1 MRGVVFPIFNTVYFA
16 SALRL
21 AKLVSSIDNYQ
32 TCFFF
37 SLPIFKPTDE
47 QLKLLHSHGISV
59 ETQGTIQNG
68 IHWRIL
74 SMISSRLLLV
84 DVFLNL
90 VRTYRLRRQILK
102 LIRSKKV
109 ALFMLPADNR
119 YSYPQITALAKSA
132 RVKVA
137 IFPSWFAN
145 ETELTKVFSESADHT
160 KGLDQGMFKQL
171 WKAHVRYFDDSN
183 KNPKPMIPF
192 PKSEILSR
200 KIFHAEVP
208 NPWILHS
215 TNADKIFVENATAL
229 AYATKLGFTEDQ
241 LVLTGSVFLDEMHSV
256 SYERDLGEIKHRKL
270 ITSALPPDMFS
281 YPVAINCEFKRYSD
295 LVDAWC
301 SGLKSIS
308 RADASIVIAL
318 HPTSS
323 SEIIQRVTS
332 HGIDVSR
339 EDTHLLIARSDFYIA
354 SISATIQWA
363 ISAGVPTLNYD
374 VYNFDYPD
382 YEGEPLVTRVNS
394 HNEFIRFLSAG
405 ERTLYR
411 TSERQTDPLDRQYPN
426 TLDGQ
431 SGARLLAQ
439 IQELVGNAEIA

>member
-1 MRGVVFPIFNTVYFA
+1 
-16 SALRL
+16 
-21 AKLVSSIDNYQ
+21 
-32 TCFFF
+32 
-37 SLPIFKPTDE
+37 
-47 QLKLLHSHGISV
+47 
-59 ETQGTIQNG
+59 
-68 IHWRIL
+68 
-74 SMISSRLLLV
+74 MISSRVLLV
-84 DVFLNL
+84 DVLLNL
-90 VRTYRLRRQILK
+90 LRTYRLRRQIFK
-102 LIRSKKV
+102 LIHSKKV

-132 RVKVA
+132 RIKVA

-145 ETELTKVFSESADHT
+145 ETEITKVFSESSDHT
-160 KGLDQGMFKQL
+160 KGLDRGIYKQL
-171 WKAHVRYFDDSN
+171 WKAHVRYLDGSN
-183 KNPKPMIPF
+183 RIPKPMIPF

-229 AYATKLGFTEDQ
+229 AYAKKLGFSENQ

-256 SYERDLGEIKHRKL
+256 SHELDLGEIGHRKL

-281 YPVAINCEFKRYSD
+281 YPVAINCEFKTYSD
-295 LVDAWC
+295 LVDSWC
-301 SGLKSIS
+301 RGLKRIPGAEVSLVVS
-308 RADASIVIAL
+308 L
-318 HPTSS
+318 HPSTSL
-323 SEIIQRVTS
+323 EIVQQVMS
-332 HGIDVSR
+332 HGIYVSR

-405 ERTLYR
+405 QSTLYH
-411 TSERQTDPLDRQYPN
+411 TSERQTDHLDRHNPN

-431 SGARLLAQ
+431 SGARLLAE

>member
-1 MRGVVFPIFNTVYFA
+1 
-16 SALRL
+16 
-21 AKLVSSIDNYQ
+21 
-32 TCFFF
+32 
-37 SLPIFKPTDE
+37 
-47 QLKLLHSHGISV
+47 
-59 ETQGTIQNG
+59 
-68 IHWRIL
+68 
-74 SMISSRLLLV
+74 
-84 DVFLNL
+84 
-90 VRTYRLRRQILK
+90 
-102 LIRSKKV
+102 
-109 ALFMLPADNR
+109 MLPADNR

-183 KNPKPMIPF
+183 NNPKPMIPF

-256 SYERDLGEIKHRKL
+256 SYERDLGEIKQRKL

-308 RADASIVIAL
+308 RADASIVISL

-323 SEIIQRVTS
+323 SEIIQRVTR
-332 HGIDVSR
+332 HGIAVSR

-405 ERTLYR
+405 ESTLYR
-411 TSERQTDPLDRQYPN
+411 TSDRKTDPLDRHHPN

-431 SGARLLAQ
+431 SWARLLAE